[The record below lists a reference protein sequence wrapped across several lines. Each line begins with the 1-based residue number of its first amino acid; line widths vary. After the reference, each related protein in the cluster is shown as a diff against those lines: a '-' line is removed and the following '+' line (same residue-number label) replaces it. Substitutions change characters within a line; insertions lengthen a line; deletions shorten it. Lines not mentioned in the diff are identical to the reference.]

1 MSSGER
7 GSYRCISN
15 INLPRSSRKRRAK
28 DGKSESESMGA
39 SSGGGGRVGRR
50 EREKTVQL

>member
-7 GSYRCISN
+7 GSYRCKSN